1 MRTAVHLVLTIVML
15 ALASGMVGVPG
26 AEPGRAPAQDP
37 MEEYRLKAA
46 FVASFAGFVE
56 WPPDIMKNSHDP
68 IVICVLGEN
77 PFGSALDRAVSGKS
91 IQDHK
96 LAIHDITDVRQA
108 AGCQILF
115 VSSSESK
122 HLRSI
127 LKEPQLNGILTVGDT
142 RDFTAHGGVIN
153 LQLESDRVRILI
165 NMDAAEQGRLRISS
179 KLLSL
184 ARIVKN

>member
-1 MRTAVHLVLTIVML
+1 
-15 ALASGMVGVPG
+15 MVSVPA
-26 AEPGRAPAQDP
+26 AEPSRAPAQDP

-56 WPPDIMKNSHDP
+56 WPPDILKNSHDP

-77 PFGSALDRAVSGKS
+77 PFGSALDRAASGKS

-96 LAIHDITDVRQA
+96 LAVHGIADVREA
-108 AGCQILF
+108 TACQILF
-115 VSSSESK
+115 VSSSESR
-122 HLRSI
+122 HFRSI
-127 LKEPQLNGILTVGDT
+127 LKDPQLRGVLTVGDT
-142 RDFTAHGGVIN
+142 GDFNSQGGVIN
-153 LQLESDRVRILI
+153 LQLESDRIRILI